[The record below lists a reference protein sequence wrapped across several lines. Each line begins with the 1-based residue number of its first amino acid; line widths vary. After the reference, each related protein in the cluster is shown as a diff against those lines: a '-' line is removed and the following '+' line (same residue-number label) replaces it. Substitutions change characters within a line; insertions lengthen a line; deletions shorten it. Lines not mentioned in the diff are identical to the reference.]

1 MSLEEAL
8 VRLAKAQENSDQK
21 MAALAAAQVRTEEE
35 VLRLENA
42 FLILTKLA
50 RKYRLSIGRADRGP
64 EASD

>member
-1 MSLEEAL
+1 MSLEEQF
-8 VRLAKAQENSDQK
+8 VRLAEAQENSDRK
-21 MAALAAAQVRTEEE
+21 IAALADAQIRTEEE

-50 RKYRLSIGRADRGP
+50 RKYRLSIGWADRGP

>member
-50 RKYRLSIGRADRGP
+50 RKYRLSIGWADRGP